1 MLHSVSCA
9 TSAPA
14 CLLLSAFGFQHAAFA
29 PASGIQHSAFT
40 SSIGLSP
47 LLGAFVW
54 PALFSAGAACAAIPI
69 IIHLLA
75 RRRFRKIRWAAI
87 EFLLEAQRRNQKR
100 VRLEEW
106 ILLALRCL
114 AMVLIALLVA
124 RFFMRPQGMAQSPIG
139 AARTDH
145 ILLMDDS
152 FSTGLRLDDGG
163 TVFDRV
169 KQAARQIVESVHQ
182 GGAEDTVSVVR
193 LTDPSEPLVA
203 GASVAADEAQHVLS
217 RLAGMA
223 VSQERINLAA
233 GVQRVR
239 DDLDA
244 HPDVLSAVVYVLSDF
259 QAGDWLGAGM
269 NAGLPERRGS
279 AAGER
284 SDAAAT
290 AGVEHVLS
298 PLKNWI
304 GQERSLRVVLVNV
317 GPPRAANL
325 AIHDPQVAFGV
336 PVVGSAVR
344 LSAKVSNFGDAPAEN
359 VEVRAIVGETVTSA
373 QTLPRVAAGQTASV
387 EIETTFPSA
396 GEESVRLEIAHDRL
410 EIDDTAHLATQV
422 LNAVR
427 VLLVDGEPSSDA
439 FLDEVHLLATAMRP
453 EGDVFSG
460 NEVTVI
466 DAAALESTD
475 LERYHAVVLANV
487 AAVSDSTAAALAR
500 FTAGGGGVMV
510 FLGDQVDPQ
519 SYNVQ
524 LGGARGLLP
533 ARLGEAVVA
542 SDRPRGLVVGDPLH
556 PAMAGVS
563 REGDPLGLGMVR
575 FSGFFACEI
584 ETPESSP
591 PGVSAPEGGD
601 EEPAPTADSSVRV
614 LAVYQGDEGYPAI
627 VEKRAGA
634 GRVVLF
640 TSSADK
646 EWNTWPD
653 SPTYLPVCLEMVT
666 HVARRGA
673 VSQVC
678 QVGGPIEVTVDS
690 GDYEAS
696 AFLHTP
702 AYPNE
707 AEMAL
712 SAAPLQ
718 DGRSWRFGLERARQ
732 AGVYRFLLRS
742 REDRDETRLVA
753 VNVEP
758 DESDLTPARE
768 EELRAA
774 MPDIPLEYVAS
785 VEQLRTLAPDSRTEW
800 WPAFLVAA
808 AAVLMLEQTLAWFF
822 GRRGNVVAT
831 R

>member
-1 MLHSVSCA
+1 MKY
-9 TSAPA
+9 
-14 CLLLSAFGFQHAAFA
+14 
-29 PASGIQHSAFT
+29 SAFT
-40 SSIGLSP
+40 PAFLSP

-54 PALFSAGAACAAIPI
+54 PALFSVGAACAAIPI

-106 ILLALRCL
+106 ILPALRCL
-114 AMVLIALLVA
+114 AMLLIALLVA
-124 RFFMRPQGMAQSPIG
+124 RFFMRPEGMAQSPIG
-139 AARTDH
+139 SARTDH
-145 ILLMDDS
+145 ILLVDDS
-152 FSTGLRLDDGG
+152 FSTGVRLDDGG

-182 GGAEDTVSVVR
+182 GGAEDTVSVLR
-193 LTDPSEPLVA
+193 LTDPSQPLVA
-203 GASVAADEAQHVLS
+203 GASVAADEAQHALS

-223 VSQERINLAA
+223 VTQERVNLPA

-244 HPDVLSAVVYVLSDF
+244 HPDVLSAIVYVLSDF
-259 QAGDWLGAGM
+259 QASDWLGTVADTGAARAGV
-269 NAGLPERRGS
+269 AALGGAVSGAAAAERTGVAS
-279 AAGER
+279 AAVG
-284 SDAAAT
+284 A
-290 AGVEHVLS
+290 EHALS
-298 PLKNWI
+298 PLRDWI
-304 GQERSLRVVLVNV
+304 GQDRSLRVVLVNV
-317 GPPRAANL
+317 GQARSANL
-325 AIHDPQVAFGV
+325 AIHDPRVASGV

-344 LSAKVSNFGDAPAEN
+344 LGAKVSNFGDAPAEN
-359 VEVRAIVGETVTSA
+359 VEVRAVVGETVTTT

-387 EIETTFPSA
+387 EIEATFPSA
-396 GEESVRLEIAHDRL
+396 GEEFVRLEIAHDRL
-410 EIDDTAHLATQV
+410 EIDDSAHLATDV

-427 VLLVDGEPSSDA
+427 VLLVDGESSSDA
-439 FLDEVHLLATAMRP
+439 FLDEVHLLATALRP

-466 DAAALESTD
+466 DAAALDSTD

-487 AAVSDSTAAALAR
+487 AAVPDSASAALAR
-500 FTAGGGGVMV
+500 YTAGGGGVMI

-524 LGGARGLLP
+524 LGGERGLLP
-533 ARLGEAVVA
+533 ARLGEVVVT
-542 SDRPRGLVVGDPLH
+542 SDRPRGLIVRDPLH
-556 PAMAGVS
+556 AAMAGVS
-563 REGDPLGLGMVR
+563 REGDPLGLGLVR
-575 FSGFFACEI
+575 FSGFFTSDM
-584 ETPESSP
+584 ETPEVSP
-591 PGVSAPEGGD
+591 LGVSRADGSD
-601 EEPAPTADSSVRV
+601 EEPAPTAVSPVHV
-614 LAVYQGDEGYPAI
+614 LAVYQGDESYPAI
-627 VEKRAGA
+627 VEKSVGA

-653 SPTYLPVCLEMVT
+653 SPTYLPVCLEMVA
-666 HVARRGA
+666 HIARRGA
-673 VSQVC
+673 ASRVC
-678 QVGGPIEVTVDS
+678 LVGGPIDVTVES
-690 GDYEAS
+690 GGFEAS

-718 DGRSWRFGLERARQ
+718 DGRSWRFGLDRARQ

-742 REDRDETRLVA
+742 REDREETRLVA
-753 VNVEP
+753 ANVDC

-774 MPDIPLEYVAS
+774 MPDVPLEYVAS
-785 VEQLRTLAPDSRTEW
+785 VDQLHALASDSRTEW

-808 AAVLMLEQTLAWFF
+808 AAVLMLEQTLAWSF
-822 GRRGNVVAT
+822 GRRGNVGPT
-831 R
+831 KR

>member
-1 MLHSVSCA
+1 MSCA
-9 TSAPA
+9 PSASA
-14 CLLLSAFGFQHAAFA
+14 CLLLSAF
-29 PASGIQHSAFT
+29 GIQHSAFT
-40 SSIGLSP
+40 SSFGLSP

-114 AMVLIALLVA
+114 AMLLIALLVA
-124 RFFMRPQGMAQSPIG
+124 RFFMRPEGMAQSPIG
-139 AARTDH
+139 SARTDH
-145 ILLMDDS
+145 ILLIDDS
-152 FSTGLRLDDGG
+152 FSTGVRLDDGN

-182 GGAEDTVSVVR
+182 EGAEDTVSVLR
-193 LTDPSEPLVA
+193 LTDPAEPLVA

-223 VSQERINLAA
+223 VTQERLNLAA

-244 HPDVLSAVVYVLSDF
+244 HPDVLSAIVYVLSDF
-259 QAGDWLGAGM
+259 QASDWLGAGTD
-269 NAGLPERRGS
+269 AGSPGARGT
-279 AAGER
+279 AAG
-284 SDAAAT
+284 DMPDPAAAG
-290 AGVEHVLS
+290 AEHVLS

-304 GQERSLRVVLVNV
+304 GQDRSLRVVLVNV
-317 GPPRAANL
+317 GQPRSANL
-325 AIHDPQVAFGV
+325 AIHDPQVASGV

-359 VEVRAIVGETVTSA
+359 VEVRAVVGEAGTTT

-387 EIETTFPSA
+387 EIEATFPSA

-410 EIDDTAHLATQV
+410 EIDDTAHLATDV

-427 VLLVDGEPSSDA
+427 VLLVDGEPSGDA
-439 FLDEVHLLATAMRP
+439 FLDEVHLLATALRP

-460 NEVTVI
+460 NEATVI

-475 LERYHAVVLANV
+475 LERYHAVVLANA
-487 AAVSDSTAAALAR
+487 AAVSDTASAALAR
-500 FTAGGGGVMV
+500 FAVGGGGVMI
-510 FLGDQVDPQ
+510 FLGDQVDPE
-519 SYNVQ
+519 SYNAQ
-524 LGGARGLLP
+524 LGGDRGLLP
-533 ARLGEAVVA
+533 ARLGEVVVS
-542 SDRPRGLVVGDPLH
+542 SDRPRGLIVRDPLH

-563 REGDPLGLGMVR
+563 REGDPLGLGLVR

-584 ETPESSP
+584 EAQDIPSPDGAEEAATPAA
-591 PGVSAPEGGD
+591 VSA
-601 EEPAPTADSSVRV
+601 ADV
-614 LAVYQGDEGYPAI
+614 LAVYQGEEGYPAI
-627 VEKRAGA
+627 VEKSVGA

-646 EWNTWPD
+646 EWNAWPD
-653 SPTYLPVCLEMVT
+653 SPTYLPVCLEMIS
-666 HVARRGA
+666 HIARRGEA
-673 VSQVC
+673 ARAC
-678 QVGGPIEVTVDS
+678 LVGGGLEITVAG

-707 AEMAL
+707 AEIAL

-718 DGRSWRFGLERARQ
+718 DGRSWRFGVDRARQ

-742 REDRDETRLVA
+742 REDREETRLVA
-753 VNVEP
+753 ANVDC

-785 VEQLRTLAPDSRTEW
+785 VEQLRTFASDRRTEW

-808 AAVLMLEQTLAWFF
+808 AAVLMLEQTLAWSF
-822 GRRGNVVAT
+822 GRRGNVAAVK